1 MCSCSF
7 DITSCRINKV
17 FLNTFKIK
25 DLKLIFILSSHELQ
39 EKKKRLLIVFFSKHF
54 IYKNFSSVS
63 YYIY

>member
-39 EKKKRLLIVFFSKHF
+39 ENEKKKVTYRFFL
-54 IYKNFSSVS
+54 
-63 YYIY
+63 